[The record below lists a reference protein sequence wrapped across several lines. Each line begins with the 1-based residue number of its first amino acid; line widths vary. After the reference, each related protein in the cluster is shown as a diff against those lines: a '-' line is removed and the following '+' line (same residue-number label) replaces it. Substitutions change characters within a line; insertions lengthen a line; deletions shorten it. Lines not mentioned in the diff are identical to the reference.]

1 MILTFSAIL
10 LLKSSWFCITSPY
23 DQLSP
28 QKQIFNDNN
37 YYHYYVKVLLISEIQ
52 YGVKFGDLVVAGLV
66 IV

>member
-28 QKQIFNDNN
+28 QKQIFYDNN
-37 YYHYYVKVLLISEIQ
+37 YHYYVKALLISETQ
-52 YGVKFGDLVVAGLV
+52 YRVNFDDPVVEGPV